1 VGNSLCGE
9 CGCTPFQLFVQKA
22 CMGAMMRVL
31 DNNFV
36 TIFVTEKCINAS
48 IHG

>member
-9 CGCTPFQLFVQKA
+9 CGCTPLQLFVQS
-22 CMGAMMRVL
+22 MLGTMMRVL